1 MGANK
6 YKELI
11 YKGNI
16 VKEKHL
22 IEEILVKE
30 GMSWFIDS
38 ETFNARLEIQNKTL
52 IFNGGTWYNG
62 IWKFGAWR
70 GGEWKYGTWEDGVWF
85 NGVWQDGIF
94 ENGIIFNGTFFQ
106 GTFMNVKLRLK
117 NQNGTETRQDF
128 IDCDIPENI
137 KKV

>member
-1 MGANK
+1 MTANK

-16 VKEKHL
+16 ITEKHL
-22 IEEILVKE
+22 IEEVLVKE

-38 ETFNARLEIQNKTL
+38 ETFNARLEIEQKTL

-70 GGEWKYGTWEDGVWF
+70 GGEWKYGTWQDGVWF
-85 NGVWQDGIF
+85 NGVWQDGTF

-106 GTFMNVKLRLK
+106 GTFLNMKLRTK
-117 NQNGTETRQDF
+117 NQNGTDTRQDF
-128 IDCDIPENI
+128 IDCELPP
-137 KKV
+137 KPKTV